1 MSPDFNYSEVPAT
14 FLHCL
19 NKQCKHSAKCMRYLV
34 TAYVPAN
41 YPVISTVNPNY
52 FSSHKESCPYFMA
65 DKKKR
70 FALGITH
77 LLDNVP
83 HKEALGIKRE
93 LMAELN
99 RTTYY
104 RCYRKERLLKPKEQ
118 EYIRQLFLKRGIK
131 EEPVYDEYV
140 EQYEW

>member
-34 TAYVPAN
+34 TAYVPDN

-65 DKKKR
+65 DKRNVSHSASPTCWIMYRTKKPS
-70 FALGITH
+70 ASNENLWQSLTEPPITAVTARN
-77 LLDNVP
+77 DF
-83 HKEALGIKRE
+83 
-93 LMAELN
+93 LN
-99 RTTYY
+99 
-104 RCYRKERLLKPKEQ
+104 PKN
-118 EYIRQLFLKRGIK
+118 RNTSVNCFSK
-131 EEPVYDEYV
+131 EE
-140 EQYEW
+140 

>member
-34 TAYVPAN
+34 TAYVPDN

-70 FALGITH
+70 F
-77 LLDNVP
+77 
-83 HKEALGIKRE
+83 ALGIKRE

>member
-34 TAYVPAN
+34 TAYVPDN

-83 HKEALGIKRE
+83 HKEALGIKRDPIMKKCPFHFTGIFVSQARHSCF
-93 LMAELN
+93 LGKKL
-99 RTTYY
+99 
-104 RCYRKERLLKPKEQ
+104 
-118 EYIRQLFLKRGIK
+118 LFLK
-131 EEPVYDEYV
+131 EETFVP
-140 EQYEW
+140 

>member
-19 NKQCKHSAKCMRYLV
+19 NKQCKHSAKCIRYLV
-34 TAYVPAN
+34 TAYVPDN

-104 RCYRKERLLKPKEQ
+104 RCTARNDFLNPKN
-118 EYIRQLFLKRGIK
+118 RNTSVNCFSK
-131 EEPVYDEYV
+131 EE
-140 EQYEW
+140 

>member
-1 MSPDFNYSEVPAT
+1 MSPDFNYSEVPNI

-34 TAYVPAN
+34 TAYVPDN

-52 FSSHKESCPYFMA
+52 FSSHKESCP
-65 DKKKR
+65 
-70 FALGITH
+70 
-77 LLDNVP
+77 
-83 HKEALGIKRE
+83 
-93 LMAELN
+93 
-99 RTTYY
+99 
-104 RCYRKERLLKPKEQ
+104 YRKERLLKPKEQ

>member
-34 TAYVPAN
+34 TAYVPDN

-70 FALGITH
+70 SALGITH

-93 LMAELN
+93 LMAELTEPPITAVTARNDFLNPRN
-99 RTTYY
+99 RNTSVN
-104 RCYRKERLLKPKEQ
+104 C
-118 EYIRQLFLKRGIK
+118 FSK
-131 EEPVYDEYV
+131 EE
-140 EQYEW
+140 

>member
-34 TAYVPAN
+34 TAYVPDN

-65 DKKKR
+65 DKRNVSHSASPTCWIMYRTKKPS
-70 FALGITH
+70 AS
-77 LLDNVP
+77 N
-83 HKEALGIKRE
+83 E
-93 LMAELN
+93 N
-99 RTTYY
+99 
-104 RCYRKERLLKPKEQ
+104 
-118 EYIRQLFLKRGIK
+118 
-131 EEPVYDEYV
+131 
-140 EQYEW
+140 